1 MIFLTREATGLALY
15 RQPGGERAERVGN
28 AQEKII
34 LRIRVIV
41 MLNLPAINKST
52 IEVLTN

>member
-34 LRIRVIV
+34 LRIRVVIP
-41 MLNLPAINKST
+41 NLPAINKST